1 MVQATSQSPAASAGH
16 APHQNMTSRKGSHCT
31 VSQSTLTQLAGLTLG
46 RPAVIWRAGSEQ
58 PGVQPSPAAQ
68 RQARAHRLV
77 WPCPLQHCKTPGW
90 PPFTATSATRPACLT
105 QQADDHKGQQREDG
119 HPDGR
124 LSHHVQAPAGSRK
137 RKPVSGSNRPRQSI
151 AAQHWN
157 RAVASR
163 GRTGAACRPQAA
175 PVVEVGEGGVE
186 AYEERPAMCK
196 SGKCGGEHETAH

>member
-58 PGVQPSPAAQ
+58 PGVHPSPAAQ

-77 WPCPLQHCKTPGW
+77 WPCPLQHCKTWQPGW

-124 LSHHVQAPAGSRK
+124 LSHHVQAPAGSQQ

-151 AAQHWN
+151 AALESCHGKQRSH
-157 RAVASR
+157 RSCLPSA
-163 GRTGAACRPQAA
+163 GRTGS
-175 PVVEVGEGGVE
+175 
-186 AYEERPAMCK
+186 
-196 SGKCGGEHETAH
+196 SGR